1 MSLVSELV
9 TSLLEMPSILTEVAT
24 TNPVAGVMLFFGS
37 LFMGLSLVYFGV
49 LTLGAILSVVSP
61 EGGGDREYPQA
72 R

>member
-1 MSLVSELV
+1 MSLVSELI

-24 TNPVAGVMLFFGS
+24 TNPLAGVMLLFGS
-37 LFMGLSLVYFGV
+37 LFMGLSLAYFGV

-61 EGGGDREYPQA
+61 QGGGGREYPQA